1 MSGTRSNP
9 PPLPSRPLVAPPA
22 GACDAHA
29 HIFGPFARF
38 PLAADRSYTPPE
50 APPEAHRTMLDA
62 LGFDRGVVVQGSAH
76 GVDNRAIAAALAA
89 APDRLRGI
97 AVVNESVTDMALDEL
112 RRRGFTGV
120 RFTQVKSSR
129 YPNGMAGASD
139 LRTLAALAP
148 RLREHG
154 LHAQLFANADTVV
167 EAGENLLALG
177 LPIVVDHMGR
187 TGRTE
192 WGATSPLYR
201 EFLAMVRE
209 GRLWVKLTMVRSS
222 AAYPSYDDARPFH
235 EALIEANAD
244 RLVFGSDWPLLNL
257 GERTPD
263 IGRLVDLFRQ
273 WTGDDAVANR
283 ILVDNPA
290 ALYGF

>member
-1 MSGTRSNP
+1 MSAALPDLPR
-9 PPLPSRPLVAPPA
+9 LPSRPLVAPPP

-29 HIFGPFARF
+29 HVFGPFARF
-38 PLAADRSYTPPE
+38 PLAAGRSYTPPE
-50 APPEAHRTMLDA
+50 ATPGAHRAMLDA
-62 LGFDRGVVVQGSAH
+62 LGFDRGVIVQGAAH
-76 GVDNRAIAAALAA
+76 GVDNRAVAAAVAT

-97 AVVNESVTDMALDEL
+97 AVVDETVADAALADL
-112 RRRGFTGV
+112 REGGFRGV
-120 RFTQVKSSR
+120 RFTQVKSKR

-167 EAGENLLALG
+167 EARDSLLALG
-177 LPIVVDHMGR
+177 VPLVIDHMGR
-187 TGRTE
+187 TGQTE
-192 WGATSPLYR
+192 WLADSPVYR
-201 EFLAMVRE
+201 EFLALLRE

-222 AAYPSYDDARPFH
+222 SAHPDYEDARPFH
-235 EALIEANAD
+235 EALVEANPGQ
-244 RLVFGSDWPLLNL
+244 LVFGSDWPLLNL

-263 IGRLVDLFRQ
+263 IGRLVDLFRR

-290 ALYGF
+290 RLYGF